1 MGKVQKRIVIMLLIV
16 LSLSLVTIGCKENND
31 PSSVIAVVNGEEIT
45 QGQFDKYYGM
55 IKTGYESQVGQKLDN
70 KQDKEL
76 IEELKQ
82 TAFDDLVLQ
91 TIVKQDAKQKNIEV
105 SSEQVEEYLESF
117 KNRYSDADGYKT
129 FLEKMGMTEE
139 DLKEQIE
146 LENIFLL
153 LKEEVTK
160 DVVVTDEEAKEFYE
174 ENIHYFEEAAGM
186 EISHILVETEK
197 EADDI
202 LAKLEQGEDFSQL
215 AKEFS
220 TCPSSEDGGNLGLVN
235 EETSFVEE
243 FKTAAL
249 NLKSGEITETPVKT
263 EFGYHIIKAG
273 DYHEA
278 KTRTFEE
285 AKDEIIYTL
294 ELTKKSDAFY
304 AYLQELQDKAQ
315 IEDKRK

>member
-1 MGKVQKRIVIMLLIV
+1 MQKRIVIMLLIV

-263 EFGYHIIKAG
+263 EFG
-273 DYHEA
+273 
-278 KTRTFEE
+278 
-285 AKDEIIYTL
+285 
-294 ELTKKSDAFY
+294 
-304 AYLQELQDKAQ
+304 
-315 IEDKRK
+315 